1 MKKKNLVIFFSS
13 LQTPIPEMNINFF
26 LRKRKNFKKIYF
38 VECFSNS
45 PLRIDLTFLH
55 GNLRKLISSLI
66 RNGISKKIKYLYN
79 IYKLR
84 KKYKN
89 ILYYKY
95 KHKINEEVISNFNQ
109 VYSNKEFNTIKK
121 YFCQFSGY
129 SFLYNLSF
137 KKISRILNTVKWS
150 EVNTKIFLKKNNIV
164 EKQSLFLIH
173 NAYHPIEKG
182 IYNILSDQKKLI
194 TENNGYLEKFLV
206 REKGFHDL
214 ETFSNEIK
222 FFYQKI
228 ENKNKFYLNA
238 KKLINK
244 KIKKNPFSKKIDLK
258 KTILFLSSSINEFSY
273 TYKNPTNQIFIIKKL
288 LNSKTIKKKY
298 NILVRVHPNCASY
311 SNHNKNIWDLMKIN
325 YPENIISYNEKINT
339 YKLIQKSLLTMSIGS
354 VTGLESIILG
364 KNHILFGKQSMWSK
378 LGVCEILSQD
388 FNINKLLSKIKKI
401 SKQEISIYQR
411 EMASCSYLYEYIY
424 GQNFIYPLWSKYAYS
439 SKEYKKDFI
448 KLIEN
453 LH

>member
-1 MKKKNLVIFFSS
+1 M
-13 LQTPIPEMNINFF
+13 
-26 LRKRKNFKKIYF
+26 
-38 VECFSNS
+38 
-45 PLRIDLTFLH
+45 H

-182 IYNILSDQKKLI
+182 IYNILSDQKK
-194 TENNGYLEKFLV
+194 
-206 REKGFHDL
+206 
-214 ETFSNEIK
+214 
-222 FFYQKI
+222 
-228 ENKNKFYLNA
+228 
-238 KKLINK
+238 
-244 KIKKNPFSKKIDLK
+244 IDYRK
-258 KTILFLSSSINEFSY
+258 
-273 TYKNPTNQIFIIKKL
+273 
-288 LNSKTIKKKY
+288 
-298 NILVRVHPNCASY
+298 
-311 SNHNKNIWDLMKIN
+311 
-325 YPENIISYNEKINT
+325 
-339 YKLIQKSLLTMSIGS
+339 
-354 VTGLESIILG
+354 
-364 KNHILFGKQSMWSK
+364 
-378 LGVCEILSQD
+378 
-388 FNINKLLSKIKKI
+388 
-401 SKQEISIYQR
+401 
-411 EMASCSYLYEYIY
+411 
-424 GQNFIYPLWSKYAYS
+424 
-439 SKEYKKDFI
+439 
-448 KLIEN
+448 
-453 LH
+453 